1 MTTESIKPPSWF
13 WVVSV
18 LALVWN
24 GLGVMA
30 YLGTVMMTPEAMQML
45 PEDQRALM
53 ESTPAW
59 ATAAFATAVWGGAL
73 GSALLLLRNKL
84 ASPVLIISFVGIV
97 VQMIHSLFM
106 SNSIEVYGP
115 GGMIMPVMVLAG
127 GALLIWFSRKAT
139 ANGWLG

>member
-84 ASPVLIISFVGIV
+84 ATPVLIISFVGII
-97 VQMIHSLFM
+97 VQMIHAFFM
-106 SNSIEVYGP
+106 TNSIEVYGA
-115 GGMIMPVMVLAG
+115 GGMIMPIMVLACG
-127 GALLIWFSRKAT
+127 GLLIWFSRKAT